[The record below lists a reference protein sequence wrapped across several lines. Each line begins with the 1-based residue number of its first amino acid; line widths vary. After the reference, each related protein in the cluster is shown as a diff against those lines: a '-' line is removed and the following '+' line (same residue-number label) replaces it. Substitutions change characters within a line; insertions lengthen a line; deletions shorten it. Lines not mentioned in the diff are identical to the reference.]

1 VRAGIFLDE
10 LYSASLHS
18 IPAGCTG
25 DRDNRSRPVCRAPH
39 AFSQA
44 CASRGKP
51 LACWKLILQWEVL
64 IYLAAA
70 AATNSAWAADTS
82 GELPS
87 NPATAQELPQ
97 ITVIGNTPLGGLGL
111 PLNQIPSNVQTA
123 DSKEMQRQQTLDLA
137 DYLNNNFSGVNA
149 SESADNPFQL
159 DINYHGFTA
168 SPLLGTPEGLSVYV
182 DGVRVNESFGD
193 TVNWDLIPQSAI
205 STVTLMS
212 GSNPVFGLNTLG
224 GALSVKTKSGH
235 DNPGT
240 EFEAY
245 GGSFGRRSFEGQT
258 GGEFGNFDYFLTGDY
273 FDETGW
279 RDNSP
284 TRVYQGFGKVGWQN
298 DKTDIDLS
306 YTYADTS
313 LWGNGATPLS
323 MLDYRR
329 EASYTPDYTANL
341 VNFVNLTGTQ
351 FLTDTLLLSG
361 NAYYRHLSTG
371 VINGNVNDSYLSS
384 YTGPPFDC
392 AAPSAS
398 PGALTYCLP
407 GQNATSNLLQ
417 RTKGA
422 ALQLTDTRNLFGWTN
437 QAVLGADYSDSDDTF
452 SEAYQYGGLTP
463 DRLLIYEASPF
474 NDETVISLKG
484 GNKIYGVYLTDTL
497 SPSKLLHFTASVRYS
512 RNTETLNGNSIDTDI
527 GDFGSGFN
535 QPSVLTGDHTFSRV
549 NPALGFTVTPSDAL
563 TFYAD
568 YNEASRAPTVIE
580 LGCANP
586 AAPCGLPNDFASD
599 PDLRQVVART
609 VEVGVRGN
617 LPDQRLVWSADVFHT
632 INSNDIQFV
641 ATATNAGY
649 FDNVGNTRR
658 QGFDVSMGG
667 KNGGF
672 NWHATYSFV
681 DATFQSNFE
690 VSAQSNSTADAN
702 GNILIQPGD
711 RIPLI
716 PKHTGRLVLDYEL
729 TQEWN
734 IGGNLIAASGSYL
747 HGNENNANQA
757 GGTNA
762 EGAYVSGSGWIPGYA
777 VVNLQS
783 TYHITKHA
791 EIFARLINLF
801 DKQYATAGFLTSSS
815 FNPNG
820 SFIPNPNNW
829 PNENAVSPAAPRA
842 IWVGMRVQWE

>member
-1 VRAGIFLDE
+1 M
-10 LYSASLHS
+10 
-18 IPAGCTG
+18 
-25 DRDNRSRPVCRAPH
+25 APPRQI
-39 AFSQA
+39 S
-44 CASRGKP
+44 KP
-51 LACWKLILQWEVL
+51 GLLICVT
-64 IYLAAA
+64 AAA
-70 AATNSAWAADTS
+70 LTNFAWAADAS
-82 GELPS
+82 GQLPG

-97 ITVIGNTPLGGLGL
+97 VTVIGNTPLGGLGL

-123 DSKEMQRQQTLDLA
+123 DSKDMQRQQTLDLA
-137 DYLNNNFSGVNA
+137 DYLNNNFSGVNV

-240 EFEAY
+240 EFEVS
-245 GGSFGRRSFEGQT
+245 GGSFGRRSFEGET
-258 GGEFGNFDYFLTGDY
+258 GGEFGNFDYFLAGNY

-284 TRVYQGFGKVGWQN
+284 TRVYQTFGKVGWQN
-298 DKTDIDLS
+298 DKTDVDLS
-306 YTYADTS
+306 YTYADTT
-313 LWGNGATPLS
+313 LWGNGATPVS

-329 EASYTPDYTANL
+329 EASYTPDLTENL
-341 VNFVNLTGTQ
+341 LSFVNLTGTQ
-351 FLTDTLLLSG
+351 FLTDKLLLSG
-361 NAYYRHLSTG
+361 NAYYRHLTTSA
-371 VINGNVNDSYLSS
+371 INGNVNDSYLSDF
-384 YTGPPFDC
+384 TGPPFDC
-392 AAPSAS
+392 AGPPAS
-398 PGALTYCLP
+398 LAVLTYCSP

-417 RTKGA
+417 RTEGFGV
-422 ALQLTDTRNLFGWTN
+422 QLTDSQNVFGWTN
-437 QAVLGADYSDSDDTF
+437 QAVLGADYNDSDDTF
-452 SEAYQYGGLTP
+452 SQAYQYGQLAP
-463 DRLLIYEASPF
+463 DRSLIYVPGAF
-474 NDETVISLKG
+474 NDETVISLTG
-484 GNKIYGVYLTDTL
+484 GNKIYGAYLTDTL
-497 SPSKLLHFTASVRYS
+497 SPSTLLHFTASVRYN
-512 RNTETLNGNSIDTDI
+512 RNTETLDGYSIDTDI
-527 GDFGSGFN
+527 ADFGSGFN
-535 QPSVLTGDHTFSRV
+535 QPSALMGDHTFSRA
-549 NPALGFTVTPSDAL
+549 NPAFGFTVTPTDAL
-563 TFYAD
+563 TLYAD

-617 LPDQRLVWSADVFHT
+617 LPDQRLVWSADAFHN

-641 ATATNAGY
+641 ATAANAGY

-658 QGFDVSMGG
+658 QGLDLSLGG
-667 KNGGF
+667 KEGGL
-672 NWHATYSFV
+672 NWHVTYSFV

-690 VSAQSNSTADAN
+690 VSAQANSTADAD
-702 GNILIQPGD
+702 GNILVRPGD

-716 PKHTGRLVLDYEL
+716 PKNTGRLVLDYDL
-729 TQEWN
+729 TQKWN
-734 IGGNLIAASGSYL
+734 IGGNLLAASGSYL

-757 GGTNA
+757 GGTNG
-762 EGAYVSGSGWIPGYA
+762 EGAYISGSGWIPGYA

-783 TYHITKHA
+783 TYHVTKHA

-801 DKQYATAGFLTSSS
+801 DKQYATAGFLTGSS

-829 PNENAVSPAAPRA
+829 PNGDAISPGAPRA

>member
-1 VRAGIFLDE
+1 L
-10 LYSASLHS
+10 
-18 IPAGCTG
+18 
-25 DRDNRSRPVCRAPH
+25 
-39 AFSQA
+39 AF
-44 CASRGKP
+44 GKP
-51 LACWKLILQWEVL
+51 IFQLSVL
-64 IYLAAA
+64 IYCA
-70 AATNSAWAADTS
+70 AATPPNFAWAADAS
-82 GELPS
+82 GGPPS

-97 ITVIGNTPLGGLGL
+97 VTVIGNTPLAGLGL

-123 DSKEMQRQQTLDLA
+123 DSEEMQRQQTLDLA
-137 DYLNNNFSGVNA
+137 DYLNNNFSGINA

-245 GGSFGRRSFEGQT
+245 GGSFGRRSFEAES
-258 GGEFGNFDYFLTGDY
+258 GGELGGFDYFFAGNY

-284 TRVYQGFGKVGWQN
+284 AKVYQGFGKVGWQN
-298 DKTDIDLS
+298 DETDIDLS
-306 YTYADTS
+306 YTYADTT
-313 LWGNGATPLS
+313 LWGNGATPES

-329 EASYTPDYTANL
+329 EASYTPDLTANL
-341 VNFVNLTGTQ
+341 LSFANLTGTQ
-351 FLTDTLLLSG
+351 FLTDKLLLSG
-361 NAYYRHLSTG
+361 NVYYRHLTTSA
-371 VINGNVNDSYLSS
+371 INGNVNDSYLAD

-392 AAPSAS
+392 VGPAASLA
-398 PGALTYCLP
+398 ALTYCTP
-407 GQNATSNLLQ
+407 GQNATSKLLQ

-422 ALQLTDTRNLFGWTN
+422 GVQLTDSQNLLGWAN
-437 QAVLGADYSDSDDTF
+437 QAVIGADYNDSDDTF
-452 SEAYQYGGLTP
+452 SQAYQYGQLTA

-474 NDETVISLKG
+474 NDETIISLG
-484 GNKIYGVYLTDTL
+484 GRNKIYGAYLTDTL
-497 SPSKLLHFTASVRYS
+497 SPSKLLHFTVSVRYN
-512 RNTETLNGNSIDTDI
+512 RNTETLDGYSIDTDI
-527 GDFGSGFN
+527 GDFGAGFN
-535 QPSVLTGDHTFSRV
+535 QPSVLSGDHTFRRV
-549 NPALGFTVTPSDAL
+549 NPAFGFTVTPTDAL

-609 VEVGVRGN
+609 VELGLRGN
-617 LPDQRLVWSADVFHT
+617 LPDQRLVWSADAFHT
-632 INSNDIQFV
+632 VNSNDIQFV

-658 QGFDVSMGG
+658 QGLDLSLGG
-667 KNGGF
+667 KQGAL

-690 VSAQSNSTADAN
+690 VSAESNSSADAD
-702 GNILIQPGD
+702 GNILVRPGD
-711 RIPLI
+711 RIPLV
-716 PKHTGRLVLDYEL
+716 PKNTGRLVLDYDL
-729 TQEWN
+729 TRQWN
-734 IGGNLIAASGSYL
+734 AGGNLIAASGSYL
-747 HGNENNANQA
+747 HGNENNANRA
-757 GGTNA
+757 GGTNG
-762 EGAYVSGSGWIPGYA
+762 EGAYVSGSGWIPGYT

-801 DKQYATAGFLTSSS
+801 DKRYATAGFLTSSS

-820 SFIPNPNNW
+820 SFIPNPNDW
-829 PNENAVSPAAPRA
+829 PNENAISPAAPRA
-842 IWVGMRVQWE
+842 IWAGLRVQWE

>member
-1 VRAGIFLDE
+1 VIVNVPGIGNKSRCAREFLWTT
-10 LYSASLHS
+10 
-18 IPAGCTG
+18 CTVVQL
-25 DRDNRSRPVCRAPH
+25 RM
-39 AFSQA
+39 
-44 CASRGKP
+44 
-51 LACWKLILQWEVL
+51 L
-64 IYLAAA
+64 IYFAAA
-70 AATNSAWAADTS
+70 ALPIRASAADAA
-82 GELPS
+82 GGPPS

-123 DSKEMQRQQTLDLA
+123 DSADMQRQQTLDLA
-137 DYLNNNFSGVNA
+137 DYLNNNFSGVNV

-245 GGSFGRRSFEGQT
+245 GGSFGRRSFEGES
-258 GGEFGNFDYFLTGDY
+258 GGALGNFDYFFAGNY
-273 FDETGW
+273 FDEAGW

-284 TRVYQGFGKVGWQN
+284 TKAYQGFAKVGWQT

-306 YTYADTS
+306 YSYADTT
-313 LWGNGATPLS
+313 LWGNGATPES

-329 EASYTPDYTANL
+329 EASYTPDLTANL
-341 VNFVNLTGTQ
+341 LNFANLTATQ
-351 FLTDTLLLSG
+351 FLTDELLLSG
-361 NAYYRHLSTG
+361 NVYYRHLTTG
-371 VINGNVNDSYLSS
+371 AINGNVNDSYLSD
-384 YTGPPFDC
+384 YTGPAFEC
-392 AAPSAS
+392 AGPPANLA
-398 PGALTYCLP
+398 ALTYCSP

-417 RTKGA
+417 RTKG
-422 ALQLTDTRNLFGWTN
+422 LGIQLTDSQNLSGWTN
-437 QAVLGADYSDSDDTF
+437 QAVLGADYNDSDDTF
-452 SEAYQYGGLTP
+452 SQQYQYGQLTP

-474 NDETVISLKG
+474 NDETVISLRG
-484 GNKIYGVYLTDTL
+484 SNKIYGVYLTDTL
-497 SPSKLLHFTASVRYS
+497 SPNKLLHFTASLRYN
-512 RNTETLNGNSIDTDI
+512 RNTETLDGYSVDTDI

-535 QPSVLTGDHTFSRV
+535 QPSVLTGDHSFSRA
-549 NPALGFTVTPSDAL
+549 NPAFGFTVTPTDAL

-609 VEVGVRGN
+609 LEVGVRGN
-617 LPDQRLVWSADVFHT
+617 LPDQQLVWSADAFHT
-632 INSNDIQFV
+632 VNSNDIQFV
-641 ATATNAGY
+641 ATAANAGY

-658 QGFDVSMGG
+658 QGLDLSLGG
-667 KNGGF
+667 KEGGL
-672 NWHATYSFV
+672 NWHVTYSFV

-690 VSAQSNSTADAN
+690 VSAESNSTADAD
-702 GNILIQPGD
+702 GNILVRPGD

-716 PKHTGRLVLDYEL
+716 PKNTGRLVLDYDL
-729 TQEWN
+729 FQKWN
-734 IGGNLIAASGSYL
+734 IGGNLITASGSYL

-757 GGTNA
+757 GGTNG
-762 EGAYVSGSGWIPGYA
+762 EGAYVSGSGWISGYT

-783 TYHITKHA
+783 TYHVTKHA

-801 DKQYATAGFLTSSS
+801 DKRYATAGFLTSSS

-829 PNENAVSPAAPRA
+829 PNENAISPAAPRA
-842 IWVGMRVQWE
+842 IWAGVRVQWE

>member
-1 VRAGIFLDE
+1 LAHRIPILK
-10 LYSASLHS
+10 LRLSL
-18 IPAGCTG
+18 
-25 DRDNRSRPVCRAPH
+25 
-39 AFSQA
+39 
-44 CASRGKP
+44 
-51 LACWKLILQWEVL
+51 
-64 IYLAAA
+64 YLAVVALPISAVAA
-70 AATNSAWAADTS
+70 EAS
-82 GELPS
+82 GGPPG

-111 PLNQIPSNVQTA
+111 PLNQIPSNVQTG
-123 DSKEMQRQQTLDLA
+123 DSKDMQRQQTLDLA
-137 DYLNNNFSGVNA
+137 DYLNNNFSGVNV

-235 DNPGT
+235 DDPGT

-245 GGSFGRRSFEGQT
+245 GGSFGRRSFEGET
-258 GGEFGNFDYFLTGDY
+258 GGEFGDFDYFLTGEY

-313 LWGNGATPLS
+313 LYGNGATPMS

-329 EASYTPDYTANL
+329 ESSYTPDYTANL
-341 VNFVNLTGTQ
+341 LSFVNLTATQ
-351 FLTDTLLLSG
+351 FLTDKLLLSG
-361 NAYYRHLSTG
+361 NVYYRHLFTDA
-371 VINGNVNDSYLSS
+371 INGNINDSYLSDD
-384 YTGPPFDC
+384 TGPPFDC
-392 AAPSAS
+392 TAPATSRAE
-398 PGALTYCLP
+398 LTYCTP
-407 GQNATSNLLQ
+407 GQNATSHLLQ
-417 RTKGA
+417 RTKGFG
-422 ALQLTDTRNLFGWTN
+422 LQLTDSQNLFGWTN
-437 QAVLGADYSDSDDTF
+437 QGILGVDFNDSDDTF
-452 SEAYQYGGLTP
+452 SQAAQYGELTP
-463 DRLLIYEASPF
+463 ERLLIYEMSPF
-474 NDETVISLKG
+474 NDETIISLSG
-484 GNKIYGVYLTDTL
+484 GNKIYGSYLTDTL
-497 SPSKLLHFTASVRYS
+497 SPSKLLHFTLSVRYN
-512 RNTETLNGNSIDTDI
+512 RNTETLNGFSIDTDI
-527 GDFGSGFN
+527 GDFGAGFD
-535 QPSVLTGDHTFSRV
+535 QASPLMGDHTFSRV
-549 NPALGFTVTPSDAL
+549 NPALGFTVTPTDSL
-563 TFYAD
+563 TLYAD
-568 YNEASRAPTVIE
+568 YNEASRAPTVVE

-599 PDLRQVVART
+599 PDLRQVIART
-609 VEVGVRGN
+609 MEMGIRGN
-617 LPDQRLVWSADVFHT
+617 LPDQRLAWSADVFHT
-632 INSNDIQFV
+632 VNSNDIQFV

-658 QGFDVSMGG
+658 QGLDLSLGG
-667 KNGGF
+667 KEGGL
-672 NWHATYSFV
+672 NWHLTYSYV
-681 DATFQSNFE
+681 DATFQSNFA
-690 VSAQSNSTADAN
+690 VSAESNSTADAD
-702 GNILIQPGD
+702 GNILVRAGD

-716 PKHTGRLVLDYEL
+716 PKQTGRFVLNYEITKL
-729 TQEWN
+729 WDV
-734 IGGNLIAASGSYL
+734 GGNVIVASGSYL

-757 GGTNA
+757 GATNG
-762 EGAYVSGSGWIPGYA
+762 EGAYVSGSGWIPGYT

-783 TYHITKHA
+783 NYHVTKRA

-801 DKQYATAGFLTSSS
+801 DKQYSTAGFLTSSS

-820 SFIPNPNNW
+820 TLIPNPTNW

-842 IWVGMRVQWE
+842 IWVGMRVRWE

>member
-1 VRAGIFLDE
+1 M
-10 LYSASLHS
+10 
-18 IPAGCTG
+18 
-25 DRDNRSRPVCRAPH
+25 
-39 AFSQA
+39 
-44 CASRGKP
+44 
-51 LACWKLILQWEVL
+51 
-64 IYLAAA
+64 YLAAA
-70 AATNSAWAADTS
+70 AIPICASAADTS
-82 GELPS
+82 GGPPN

-123 DSKEMQRQQTLDLA
+123 DSKDMQRQQTLDLA
-137 DYLNNNFSGVNA
+137 DYLNNNFSGVNV

-235 DNPGT
+235 DDPGT

-245 GGSFGRRSFEGQT
+245 GGSFGRRVFEGAA
-258 GGEFGNFDYFLTGDY
+258 GGEFGNFDYFLTGNY

-313 LWGNGATPLS
+313 LYGNGATPVS

-329 EASYTPDYTANL
+329 ASSYTPDFTANL
-341 VNFVNLTGTQ
+341 LRFVNLTGSQ
-351 FLTDTLLLSG
+351 FLTDKLLLSG
-361 NAYYRHLSTG
+361 NVYYRRLMTAAA
-371 VINGNVNDSYLSS
+371 NGNINDNYLANFS
-384 YTGPPFDC
+384 GPPFDC
-392 AAPSAS
+392 IAPPANR
-398 PGALTYCLP
+398 ADLTYCAP
-407 GQNATSNLLQ
+407 GQFATSRLLQ
-417 RTKGA
+417 RTRGFG
-422 ALQLTDTRNLFGWTN
+422 LQLTDSQDVFGWTN
-437 QAVLGADYSDSDDTF
+437 QAVLGADYNDSNDTF
-452 SEAYQYGGLTP
+452 HQSYQFGRLAP
-463 DRLLIYEASPF
+463 DRHLIHETSPF
-474 NDETVISLKG
+474 NDETVISLTG
-484 GNKIYGVYLTDTL
+484 GNKIYGAYLTDTL
-497 SPSKLLHFTASVRYS
+497 SPGQLLHFTLSVRYNRS
-512 RNTETLNGNSIDTDI
+512 TETLNGYSIDTDI
-527 GDFGSGFN
+527 GDFGAGFD
-535 QPSVLTGDHTFSRV
+535 QASPLMGDHAFSRL
-549 NPALGFTVTPSDAL
+549 NPAFGLTVTPTDAL

-586 AAPCGLPNDFASD
+586 AVPCGLPNAFASD

-609 VEVGVRGN
+609 VEVGARSN

-632 INSNDIQFV
+632 VNSNDIQFV
-641 ATATNAGY
+641 ATGTNAGY

-658 QGFDVSMGG
+658 QGLDLSLGG
-667 KNGGF
+667 KEGGL
-672 NWHATYSFV
+672 NWRLTYSFV

-690 VSAQSNSTADAN
+690 VGANSNSSAN
-702 GNILIQPGD
+702 AGGTIFVRPGD

-716 PKHTGRLVLDYEL
+716 PKHTGRLVLDYALSER
-729 TQEWN
+729 WD
-734 IGGNLIAASGSYL
+734 IGGNMIAASGAYL
-747 HGNENNANQA
+747 HGDENNANQA
-757 GGTNA
+757 GGTNGA
-762 EGAYVSGSGWIPGYA
+762 GAYISGTGRIPGYT

-783 TYHITKHA
+783 TYHLTKRA
-791 EIFARLINLF
+791 EVFARLINLF
-801 DKQYATAGFLTSSS
+801 DKQYATAGFLTTSS
-815 FNPNG
+815 FSPYG
-820 SFIPNPNNW
+820 TFIPNPDDR
-829 PNENAVSPAAPRA
+829 PHENAVAPAAPRA
-842 IWVGMRVQWE
+842 IWVGMRVRWE